1 MTPLKQAIIDIFALF
16 ATANLGNP
24 PSETMT
30 KTVALW
36 EVVMGD
42 CTPEELHAAALAWMR
57 TPQSGCFWPQPAGLR
72 ALIPRLAVATLA
84 LEAADPDTGR
94 DRWPGIVRHAGSIGR
109 SHPQWAEEL
118 AHRIGVRDVERLRS
132 AIEDAGG
139 WQKLCNADSDYAR
152 DRMGKRFAHAWDR
165 QARGTEIKN
174 RIESQEGNV
183 LFLADVAA
191 RRLK

>member
-1 MTPLKQAIIDIFALF
+1 MNTKEAVVNAFMYFGLCNLQNRPSNEMLEKSVSAWCLAL
-16 ATANLGNP
+16 ADL
-24 PSETMT
+24 
-30 KTVALW
+30 
-36 EVVMGD
+36 
-42 CTPEELHAAALAWMR
+42 TPEEIQAAATAWTR
-57 TPQSGCFWPQPAGLR
+57 VPDRGRWWPAPADLI
-72 ALIPRLAVATLA
+72 ALVPRLAVATLA

-94 DRWPGIVRHAGSIGR
+94 DRWPSIVRHAGSIGR

-132 AIEDAGG
+132 AIDDAGG
-139 WQKLCNADSDYAR
+139 WQKLCNTDTDYAR

-183 LFLADVAA
+183 FFLADVAA